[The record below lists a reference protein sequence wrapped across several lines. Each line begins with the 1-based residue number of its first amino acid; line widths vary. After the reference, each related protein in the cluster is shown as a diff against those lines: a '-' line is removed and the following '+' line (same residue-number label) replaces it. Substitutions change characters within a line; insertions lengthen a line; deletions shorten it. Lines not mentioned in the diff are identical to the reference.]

1 MSIKNLVIVESP
13 AKAKTI
19 EKYLGE
25 GFVVKSSMGHIRDLS
40 SGDGAIDIKNGFA
53 PKYEVPDEKKKL
65 VAELK
70 KYAKDA
76 ETVWLAS
83 DEDREGEAIS
93 WHLFE
98 VLGLKSE
105 NTKRIVFNEITKT
118 AILNAI
124 ENPLTIDKCL
134 VDAQQARRVLDRL
147 VGFELSP
154 ILWRK
159 VQPKLSAG
167 RVQSVAVKLVVE
179 REREINE
186 FDAKSDFRVQ
196 GQFKTKEGKTLT
208 AENVKKPANAADAK
222 AFLESLVDA
231 EFQVTGLEV
240 KPTFRN
246 PSPPFTTSTL
256 QQEASRKLGY
266 DVTTT
271 MRIAQKLYENGHI
284 TYMRTDSVNLSK
296 LAMAAAKEEIEKS
309 FGPKY
314 SQVRNYTTKNESA
327 QEAHEAIR
335 PTNFGVQFVGE
346 DNREKKL
353 YSLIWKRAIA
363 SQMAKAEMEKTV
375 ITLEDLQKKSKFQAE
390 GEVIRFD
397 GFLKVYI
404 ESKDDEEEDGEEDG
418 LLPAV
423 TVGDAIERLKLTAL
437 ERYARPAPRYSEAS
451 LVKKLEELGIGRPS
465 TYAPTISTI
474 QKRKYVTTENR
485 EGKQRKIAEI
495 TLEGSTVSEVVKTE
509 KYGAEKN
516 KLFPSDMGMLVT
528 DFLSANFDAIMDY
541 GFTASV
547 EKQFDEIANGN
558 QAWQDMLQGFYGPFH
573 QAVDTTMESAERV
586 TGERILGVH
595 PSNGRQVSVRMG
607 KFGPFVQIGSKE
619 DGEKLV
625 YASLQQGQTIETVDM
640 ENALKLFELPR
651 EVMVY
656 NGEPVIAGIG
666 RYGPYLKRG
675 DKYFN
680 VEKGTDLIAMTAE
693 QCAAILDE
701 AFQGVQYP
709 IVVGTHNGVSLEISK
724 GRFGPYIKYQGQ
736 FVSIPKGQAPET
748 VTLDQAIALVEA
760 KAAGVMA
767 AVLKS
772 FTEDANIQILN
783 GRYGPYIKNGK
794 DNVPIPKE
802 KQWDSLTFA
811 EVAELCKNFVKK
823 PKAAGFKKKK

>member
-124 ENPLTIDKCL
+124 ENPRTIDKCL

-296 LAMAAAKEEIEKS
+296 LA
-309 FGPKY
+309 
-314 SQVRNYTTKNESA
+314 
-327 QEAHEAIR
+327 
-335 PTNFGVQFVGE
+335 
-346 DNREKKL
+346 
-353 YSLIWKRAIA
+353 
-363 SQMAKAEMEKTV
+363 
-375 ITLEDLQKKSKFQAE
+375 
-390 GEVIRFD
+390 
-397 GFLKVYI
+397 
-404 ESKDDEEEDGEEDG
+404 
-418 LLPAV
+418 
-423 TVGDAIERLKLTAL
+423 
-437 ERYARPAPRYSEAS
+437 
-451 LVKKLEELGIGRPS
+451 
-465 TYAPTISTI
+465 IS
-474 QKRKYVTTENR
+474 
-485 EGKQRKIAEI
+485 
-495 TLEGSTVSEVVKTE
+495 
-509 KYGAEKN
+509 
-516 KLFPSDMGMLVT
+516 
-528 DFLSANFDAIMDY
+528 
-541 GFTASV
+541 
-547 EKQFDEIANGN
+547 
-558 QAWQDMLQGFYGPFH
+558 
-573 QAVDTTMESAERV
+573 
-586 TGERILGVH
+586 
-595 PSNGRQVSVRMG
+595 
-607 KFGPFVQIGSKE
+607 
-619 DGEKLV
+619 
-625 YASLQQGQTIETVDM
+625 
-640 ENALKLFELPR
+640 
-651 EVMVY
+651 
-656 NGEPVIAGIG
+656 
-666 RYGPYLKRG
+666 
-675 DKYFN
+675 
-680 VEKGTDLIAMTAE
+680 
-693 QCAAILDE
+693 
-701 AFQGVQYP
+701 
-709 IVVGTHNGVSLEISK
+709 
-724 GRFGPYIKYQGQ
+724 
-736 FVSIPKGQAPET
+736 
-748 VTLDQAIALVEA
+748 
-760 KAAGVMA
+760 
-767 AVLKS
+767 
-772 FTEDANIQILN
+772 
-783 GRYGPYIKNGK
+783 
-794 DNVPIPKE
+794 
-802 KQWDSLTFA
+802 
-811 EVAELCKNFVKK
+811 
-823 PKAAGFKKKK
+823 

>member
-25 GFVVKSSMGHIRDLS
+25 GFIVKSSMGHIRDLS
-40 SGDGAIDIKNGFA
+40 SGDSAIDVKNGFL

-98 VLGLKSE
+98 VLGLKEE

-118 AILNAI
+118 AILHAI
-124 ENPLTIDKCL
+124 ENPRTIDKCL

-186 FDAKSDFRVQ
+186 FDAKSEFKVIGD
-196 GQFKTKEGKTLT
+196 FKTQEGKILT
-208 AENVKKPANAADAK
+208 AENTQKPKNANTAK
-222 AFLESLVDA
+222 AFLTSLVGETFA
-231 EFQVTGLEV
+231 VTGLEV

-271 MRIAQKLYENGHI
+271 MRIAQKLYEHGHI

-296 LAMAAAKEEIEKS
+296 MAMAAAKSEIETT
-309 FGPKY
+309 FGEKY

-335 PTNFGVQFVGE
+335 PTSFAVQFAGD

-363 SQMAKAEMEKTV
+363 SQMSKAEMEKTV
-375 ITLEDLQKKSKFQAE
+375 ITIEDSSKKSKFQAE

-397 GFLKVYI
+397 GFLKVYM
-404 ESKDDEEEDGEEDG
+404 ESKDDEEEDADDVAVKAARDAAGATAEVGVEE
-418 LLPAV
+418 
-423 TVGDAIERLKLTAL
+423 
-437 ERYARPAPRYSEAS
+437 
-451 LVKKLEELGIGRPS
+451 EE
-465 TYAPTISTI
+465 
-474 QKRKYVTTENR
+474 
-485 EGKQRKIAEI
+485 EG
-495 TLEGSTVSEVVKTE
+495 
-509 KYGAEKN
+509 
-516 KLFPSDMGMLVT
+516 
-528 DFLSANFDAIMDY
+528 
-541 GFTASV
+541 
-547 EKQFDEIANGN
+547 
-558 QAWQDMLQGFYGPFH
+558 W
-573 QAVDTTMESAERV
+573 
-586 TGERILGVH
+586 
-595 PSNGRQVSVRMG
+595 
-607 KFGPFVQIGSKE
+607 
-619 DGEKLV
+619 EKLMPTHL
-625 YASLQQGQTIETVDM
+625 LQP
-640 ENALKLFELPR
+640 L
-651 EVMVY
+651 
-656 NGEPVIAGIG
+656 
-666 RYGPYLKRG
+666 
-675 DKYFN
+675 
-680 VEKGTDLIAMTAE
+680 
-693 QCAAILDE
+693 
-701 AFQGVQYP
+701 
-709 IVVGTHNGVSLEISK
+709 
-724 GRFGPYIKYQGQ
+724 
-736 FVSIPKGQAPET
+736 
-748 VTLDQAIALVEA
+748 
-760 KAAGVMA
+760 
-767 AVLKS
+767 
-772 FTEDANIQILN
+772 
-783 GRYGPYIKNGK
+783 
-794 DNVPIPKE
+794 
-802 KQWDSLTFA
+802 
-811 EVAELCKNFVKK
+811 
-823 PKAAGFKKKK
+823 